1 MMISNNYPLLY
12 QRGDNWLYVG
22 GIIIVGGLVRLF
34 INAKDGGISAWYVD
48 WALPGAVVL
57 AVAMVMSTIDF
68 GPKIDA
74 NLPPV
79 HFAQV
84 QPIFQQRC
92 LSCHSATP
100 TDSVYK
106 APPKGVMFDTPDEI
120 KRLAPQI
127 YRMAVLTRTMPQGN
141 KTGMTQ
147 EERDLIGRWIAG
159 GAGD

>member
-1 MMISNNYPLLY
+1 
-12 QRGDNWLYVG
+12 
-22 GIIIVGGLVRLF
+22 
-34 INAKDGGISAWYVD
+34 
-48 WALPGAVVL
+48 
-57 AVAMVMSTIDF
+57 MSTIDL
-68 GPKIDA
+68 GPKVDA

-92 LSCHSATP
+92 QSCHSATP

-106 APPKGVMFDTPDEI
+106 APPKGVTFDTPDQI

-127 YRMAVLTRTMPQGN
+127 YRMAVLTHTMPQGN

-147 EERDLIGRWIAG
+147 DERDLIGRWIAG